1 MRARANETA
10 SGLTVDVFRCRVRD
24 AILPRP
30 DTRCS
35 KRRAIFSCPYGDKR
49 PGAALRIM
57 PSRYRFS
64 SVLSSDLVSKRVTG
78 RRRNVGSLDPSEV
91 PPG

>member
-30 DTRCS
+30 DTRC
-35 KRRAIFSCPYGDKR
+35 FETPGYLGCPYGDKR

-64 SVLSSDLVSKRVTG
+64 SVLSSDLVSKSTG